1 MIITAIVQ
9 AIKSFF
15 AAIGKVIAWLLTAL
29 GLWVPLLYS
38 VIFLIVIAIAGI
50 PIETTG
56 TAYFLGLFVSL
67 GLALWISMAVSAR
80 KNKTK
85 KEKKVDYNVAEA
97 KKKNRKS
104 VPDEN
109 ITVNS
114 PQPVGSATQVTG
126 DVLQSAVPPSQ
137 PQMQQGYIQ
146 QQNGYAQAYG
156 QYPAHQPSYQQP
168 MPPQQNYTQQ
178 QAMPAQNGFVPYTM
192 PSQYPPQRPQN
203 SDTFAPYDGVSTSE
217 KADGLGYAGYSYPQN
232 PTQYVFTEEQKR
244 SATYYADR
252 AAATYDEKPRIF
264 RLRSNPNML
273 VYEYSD
279 RLDYYKK
286 DGDYRQF
293 LYSEKKR

>member
-38 VIFLIVIAIAGI
+38 VIFLVVIAIAGI

-85 KEKKVDYNVAEA
+85 KEKNVDYNVAEA

-126 DVLQSAVPPSQ
+126 DVLQSAVPPPQ

-146 QQNGYAQAYG
+146 Q
-156 QYPAHQPSYQQP
+156 
-168 MPPQQNYTQQ
+168 
-178 QAMPAQNGFVPYTM
+178 QNGFVPYTM

-203 SDTFAPYDGVSTSE
+203 SDTFAPYDGVSTFE
-217 KADGLGYAGYSYPQN
+217 KADGLGYTGYSYPQN
-232 PTQYVFTEEQKR
+232 PTQSVFPEAQKR

>member
-1 MIITAIVQ
+1 MGSATIFGDFSYRYCNCWYTYRND
-9 AIKSFF
+9 
-15 AAIGKVIAWLLTAL
+15 GH
-29 GLWVPLLYS
+29 GL
-38 VIFLIVIAIAGI
+38 
-50 PIETTG
+50 
-56 TAYFLGLFVSL
+56 FLGIVCF
-67 GLALWISMAVSAR
+67 AR
-80 KNKTK
+80 IGVMDKYGSVCEEEQNEKG
-85 KEKKVDYNVAEA
+85 KEGRLQCGRGE
-97 KKKNRKS
+97 KKNRKS
-104 VPDEN
+104 VSDEN

-232 PTQYVFTEEQKR
+232 PTQSVFTEAQKR

>member
-85 KEKKVDYNVAEA
+85 KEKNVDYNVAEA

-156 QYPAHQPSYQQP
+156 QYPAQQPSYQQP

-192 PSQYPPQRPQN
+192 PSQYPPQRPQR
-203 SDTFAPYDGVSTSE
+203 TG
-217 KADGLGYAGYSYPQN
+217 GG
-232 PTQYVFTEEQKR
+232 
-244 SATYYADR
+244 DR
-252 AAATYDEKPRIF
+252 QAR
-264 RLRSNPNML
+264 RLR
-273 VYEYSD
+273 
-279 RLDYYKK
+279 RLLQPHPAPASGGHPPGQEDHYLRILRPHPRRRSRRNA
-286 DGDYRQF
+286 GIETIRTA
-293 LYSEKKR
+293 KRLPENRELFCF

>member
-104 VPDEN
+104 VLDEN

-156 QYPAHQPSYQQP
+156 QYPAHQPSYQ
-168 MPPQQNYTQQ
+168 
-178 QAMPAQNGFVPYTM
+178 
-192 PSQYPPQRPQN
+192 
-203 SDTFAPYDGVSTSE
+203 

-232 PTQYVFTEEQKR
+232 PTQSVFTEAQKR